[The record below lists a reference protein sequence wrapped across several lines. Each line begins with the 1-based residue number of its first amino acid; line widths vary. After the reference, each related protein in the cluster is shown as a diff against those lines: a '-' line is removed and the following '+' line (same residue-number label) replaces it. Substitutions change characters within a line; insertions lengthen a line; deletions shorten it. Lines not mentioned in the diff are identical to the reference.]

1 MPSESFFDGQSE
13 QSEVKTRI
21 VEKYFYVW
29 AKVIMATVEKQG
41 GRIGYIDLFAGPGRY
56 KNGAESTPLLILRHA
71 IADSKM
77 SRMLVT
83 FFNDSNPSNAKKL
96 QSEINTLPGIENL
109 KNKPKVSS
117 GEVDD
122 SAANYF
128 NETRLIPS
136 LSFLDPFGY
145 KGLSRKIVS
154 GLIKDWGCDCV
165 FFFNFNRVNPG
176 IPNSSVDT
184 HMEAL
189 FGPHRIKVLRSEL
202 PDLKPEMRE
211 TRIVEEFCHGIRE
224 NGGKFV
230 LPFRFRNHRGTRTM
244 HYLIFVSK
252 SFKGYDIMKEI
263 MAKESSTL
271 DQGVPSF
278 SYSPADASMP
288 FLFSFNQ
295 PLERLK
301 QTLPGDFSGQELTVD
316 ELYTQHSVDKPYIR
330 RNYKDI
336 LLQLEEEHKI
346 EVHSP
351 TGKRKKGTLADHLM
365 VQFPLRS
372 GSGQ

>member
-21 VEKYFYVW
+21 VEKYFVAW
-29 AKVIMATVEKQG
+29 ANIILPHSQQIA
-41 GRIGYIDLFAGPGRY
+41 YIDLYSGPGVY
-56 KNGAESTPLLILRHA
+56 KDGSMSTPLLVLKNALSNPKICEKLVTHFNDADNSCAERLQLAINNLKGIEKLRHKP
-71 IADSKM
+71 I
-77 SRMLVT
+77 VT
-83 FFNDSNPSNAKKL
+83 SLDVNAAAKVYFS
-96 QSEINTLPGIENL
+96 QQINT
-109 KNKPKVSS
+109 
-117 GEVDD
+117 
-122 SAANYF
+122 
-128 NETRLIPS
+128 PS

-145 KGLSRKIVS
+145 KGLSVDI
-154 GLIKDWGCDCV
+154 IKDVIKGWGCDCI

-176 IPNSSVDT
+176 IPNPSVDA

-189 FGPHRIKVLRSEL
+189 FGANRLNTLRREL
-202 PDLKPEMRE
+202 PDLSPEMKE
-211 TRIVEEFCHGIRE
+211 VRIVEELSQAIKE
-224 NGGKFV
+224 VGGKFV
-230 LPFRFRNHRGTRTM
+230 LPFRFRNDRGTRTM

-252 SFKGYDIMKEI
+252 RFTGYDIMKEI

-301 QTLPGDFSGQELTVD
+301 QTLPDDFSGQELTVD

-351 TGKRKKGTLADHLM
+351 TGKRRKGTLADHLM
-365 VQFPLRS
+365 VRFPLRS